1 MLYTLNQYNVIYQM
15 YLNKTGEKIQERKKK
30 KKGFAVML
38 TYGQE
43 WRGTSIPRGNQS
55 RAQMD
60 RPEYLVVPTLLHT
73 YLWKAPFQAYRDE
86 WGPPSLELA
95 FQ

>member
-1 MLYTLNQYNVIYQM
+1 MLYIKCISIKLG
-15 YLNKTGEKIQERKKK
+15 KKFKERK

-55 RAQMD
+55 QAQMD

-73 YLWKAPFQAYRDE
+73 YL
-86 WGPPSLELA
+86 
-95 FQ
+95 